1 MKLFLQIAAVI
12 LIVIAMF
19 SSCKKETT
27 SKPPFLAGDT
37 TNSIH
42 AAFEPAM
49 DFTIVWDSDNL
60 YGQALDSLDLDQDQT
75 ADVYFQ
81 LNLLNQDNSHLL
93 EGEMPN
99 PFPSLLIY
107 GRDSLFET
115 AILTETV
122 YVGLG
127 QTADFR
133 WVDTLSKGDVIDQNL
148 KWKTTEYFGEKLW
161 SEHPVSMLSNGPWK
175 NKSGTSYVGF
185 RLKGFY
191 GWIEMNTALTEQ
203 PKILG
208 YALSNNQ

>member
-12 LIVIAMF
+12 LIFIAMF

-42 AAFEPAM
+42 TTFEPAM
-49 DFTIVWDSDNL
+49 DFSLVWDSDNL
-60 YGQALDSLDLDQDQT
+60 YGQALDSLDLNQDQT

-81 LNLLNQDNSHLL
+81 LNVFNHDNSHLL

-107 GRDSLFET
+107 GRDSLLET
-115 AILTETV
+115 AIITETV

-133 WVDTLSKGDVIDQNL
+133 WVDTLSRGAVIDQNL
-148 KWKTTEYFGEKLW
+148 KWRTANYFGEKLW
-161 SEHPVSMLSNGPWK
+161 SEHPVSMLSNGPWN
-175 NKSGTSYVGF
+175 NKTRPSFVGIRF
-185 RLKGFY
+185 NGMY
-191 GWIEMNTALTEQ
+191 GWIELDTQHAEQ
-203 PKILG
+203 PKIIG